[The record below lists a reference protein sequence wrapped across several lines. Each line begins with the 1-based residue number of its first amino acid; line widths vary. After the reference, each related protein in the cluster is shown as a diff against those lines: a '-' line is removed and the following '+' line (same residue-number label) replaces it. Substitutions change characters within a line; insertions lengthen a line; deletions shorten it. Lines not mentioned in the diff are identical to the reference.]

1 MYDQMIYKYAMD
13 QNKLYQESKKI
24 NDGIFLASSIEFN
37 YLIIRLSIDIFRH
50 GIRLYYNDKYETI
63 YPSGNPSMAN
73 EI

>member
-24 NDGIFLASSIEFN
+24 NDGIFLTSSIEFN

-73 EI
+73 

>member
-73 EI
+73 